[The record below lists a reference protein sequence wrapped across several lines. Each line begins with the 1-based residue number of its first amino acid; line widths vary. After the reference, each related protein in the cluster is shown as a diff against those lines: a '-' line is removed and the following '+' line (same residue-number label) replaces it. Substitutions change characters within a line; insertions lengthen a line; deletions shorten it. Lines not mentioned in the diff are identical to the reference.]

1 MGSEQQPRQK
11 ARPAIIRDAEA
22 RAFATDPKNNV
33 VLEAS
38 AGTGKTSVLVARYL
52 SLLRAGV
59 DPSHVLAITFTRKA
73 AAEMR
78 ARIVHEL
85 RVAGEQSQADRA
97 RWRELRDRMGEI
109 AIGTIDAFCLS
120 LLREFPLEVDLDPGF
135 ALADETEVPRLIEQA
150 LDRTLCLSA
159 GLARDDP
166 DVAMVLGQLGSV
178 RAQRGLGDLLRR
190 RLVAPAALQRVLASG
205 PTDLS
210 GERLCGRVVD
220 QLCDLLETTPGG
232 LARFLDDGPVG
243 HPRFAMLRADL
254 ARREDLRRAESST
267 LRSIID
273 RVRDHFLTQ
282 EGEPRVKGP
291 AYHRSHWTSST
302 AWRRYRKTVVGLAPA
317 VRDTIAAFDR
327 DLNLVMTRG
336 VRRMFA
342 IAVSEYRRALESRA
356 LLDFSDVLE
365 RALELLRQMDE
376 FAQSRYK
383 LESRYH
389 HVLVD
394 EFQDTSRAQWDLV
407 SLLIQSWGEGFGLVH
422 DAPVQPSVFLVG
434 DRKQSIYRFRDA
446 EVTVLRE
453 AGAYIESLRPAG
465 DARRSI
471 SHSFRA
477 VPELLAF
484 VNDLFTAVD
493 KVRDR
498 DDGFTYDLPD
508 RFPVEREPE
517 DPTGSRDTRREGGR
531 GGRILGLAVSD
542 QTELCAQAVAT
553 EVERLLAE
561 ESVRDRQTGVA
572 ARITA
577 GDIAILFRARES
589 HREVERALAARNI
602 PTYVYKGLGF
612 FDADEVK
619 DYCALLGFLAEPASE
634 LRVAAFLRSRFVRL
648 SDLALCQLAPTLSA
662 AVVASE
668 PPATMA
674 ALPEEDRRVLTKL
687 RASVPAWLS
696 LVDRVTPAEVM
707 DHVLSESAYPF
718 ELRGPHVSQAGE
730 NLKKMRSLVRRIQ
743 NRGYATLSRL
753 AEYVDQLSL
762 DESNAIVDAAEAVSL
777 MTIHAAKGLEFPV
790 VFLVDMARGTG
801 GVPQPIRVIP
811 DRGDGHPSVSIGPF
825 RSETDVDERVRDRE
839 ETKRLLY
846 VAATRARDRLYLSAT
861 LSQGELKAGRHSLAE
876 VLPASVSSLCSAA
889 ASAPASKTVVSWT
902 GPSGK
907 AYAFSICRPAPV
919 RPVQTA
925 EPTAAWRSA
934 AAARPTAGEG
944 DDYFDTL
951 EPDVTLRRVTVT
963 EWAAARGGPPRRGP
977 GDPDGP
983 GDGPGAER
991 LAGTLVHVL
1000 LQRANRDV
1008 RDRDEIRRRARGLL
1022 SADEKA
1028 GVDNCDELVNRA
1040 VETYLAILK
1049 RSEVTSLIDGDCL
1062 FELPFS
1068 LRLDQSSDSPERQT
1082 AGAPLI
1088 VRGTI
1093 DCLARG
1099 SDGRLTVLE
1108 FKTGSRQPEHQAQ
1121 LDLYVVAARGL
1132 FPGSAVE
1139 GTLIYA

>member
-1 MGSEQQPRQK
+1 MV
-11 ARPAIIRDAEA
+11 RDAEA
-22 RAFATDPKNNV
+22 RAFATDPTNNV

-59 DPSHVLAITFTRKA
+59 DPSHILAITFTRKA

-85 RVAGEQSQADRA
+85 RVAGEQSQADRD

-135 ALADETEVPRLIEQA
+135 AMADETEVPRLIEQA
-150 LDRTLCLSA
+150 LDRTLRLSA
-159 GLARDDP
+159 GLAHDDP

-178 RAQRGLGDLLRR
+178 RARQGLGDLLRR
-190 RLVAPAALQRVLASG
+190 RLVAPAALQRVVASG

-210 GERLCGRVVD
+210 GEHLCGRVVD
-220 QLCDLLETTPGG
+220 QLCDLLEMTPGG

-282 EGEPRVKGP
+282 EGEPRAKGP
-291 AYHRSHWTSST
+291 AYHRSHWTSTT
-302 AWRRYRKTVVGLAPA
+302 AWRRHRETVVGLAPA

-327 DLNLVMTRG
+327 DLNLVLARG

-394 EFQDTSRAQWDLV
+394 EFQDTSRAQWDLI

-446 EVTVLRE
+446 EVAVLRE
-453 AGAYIESLRPAG
+453 AGEYIDSLRPAG

-498 DDGFTYDLPD
+498 DDGFTYGLPD

-531 GGRILGLAVSD
+531 GGPILGLAVSD
-542 QTELCAQAVAT
+542 QVELCAQAVAT
-553 EVERLLAE
+553 EVERLLVE
-561 ESVRDRQTGVA
+561 ETVRDRQTGVA
-572 ARITA
+572 ARISA

-612 FDADEVK
+612 FDADEIK
-619 DYCALLGFLAEPASE
+619 DFCALLGFLAEPASE

-648 SDLALCQLAPTLSA
+648 SDPALCQLAPTLSA

-674 ALPEEDRRVLTKL
+674 VLPEEDRRVLTEL
-687 RASVPAWLS
+687 RARVPTWLS

-707 DHVLSESAYPF
+707 DHVLSESAYAS
-718 ELRGPHVSQAGE
+718 ELRGPHVAQARE

-762 DESNAIVDAAEAVSL
+762 DESNAIVDAVEAVSL
-777 MTIHAAKGLEFPV
+777 MTVHAAKGLEFPV
-790 VFLVDMARGTG
+790 VFLVDLARGTG
-801 GVPQPIRVIP
+801 GASQPIRVIP

-825 RSETDVDERVRDRE
+825 RSEADVDERVRDRE

-876 VLPASVSSLCSAA
+876 VLPVSVSSLCAA
-889 ASAPASKTVVSWT
+889 AGSAPASRTAVSWT

-919 RPVQTA
+919 SPVQTA

-934 AAARPTAGEG
+934 SAARQTAGEG

-951 EPDVTLRRVTVT
+951 EPDVPLRRVTVT
-963 EWAAARGGPPRRGP
+963 EWAAARDGPPHRGP
-977 GDPDGP
+977 GGRTGP

-1008 RDRDEIRRRARGLL
+1008 RDREEIRRRARALL
-1022 SADEKA
+1022 RADEKA
-1028 GVDNCDELVNRA
+1028 GVDDCDELVNRA
-1040 VETYLAILK
+1040 VEAYLAILK
-1049 RSEVTSLIDGDCL
+1049 RPEVTSLIDGDCL

-1068 LRLDQSSDSPERQT
+1068 LRLDQSADSPERQT
-1082 AGAPLI
+1082 AGAPVI
-1088 VRGTI
+1088 VRGTM

-1121 LDLYVVAARGL
+1121 LDLYVVVARAL
-1132 FPGSAVE
+1132 FPGAAVE
-1139 GTLIYA
+1139 GALIYA

>member
-1 MGSEQQPRQK
+1 MGSERQSRQK

-59 DPSHVLAITFTRKA
+59 DPSHILAITFTRKA

-135 ALADETEVPRLIEQA
+135 ALADETEVPRLIKQA
-150 LDRTLCLSA
+150 LDRTLRLSA

-166 DVAMVLGQLGSV
+166 DVAMVLGQLGSG
-178 RAQRGLGDLLRR
+178 RARRGLGDLLRR

-210 GERLCGRVVD
+210 GERLCGRVVN

-254 ARREDLRRAESST
+254 ARREDLGRAQSST

-282 EGEPRVKGP
+282 EGEPRAKGP

-302 AWRRYRKTVVGLAPA
+302 ARRRYRETVVGLAPA

-327 DLNLVMTRG
+327 DLNLVLARG

-342 IAVSEYRRALESRA
+342 IAVSEYRRTLESRA

-531 GGRILGLAVSD
+531 GGPILGLAVSD
-542 QTELCAQAVAT
+542 QVELCAQAVAT

-561 ESVRDRQTGVA
+561 EPVRDRKTGVA
-572 ARITA
+572 ARIAA

-619 DYCALLGFLAEPASE
+619 D
-634 LRVAAFLRSRFVRL
+634 FLRTARFSCRAGVR
-648 SDLALCQLAPTLSA
+648 APC
-662 AVVASE
+662 
-668 PPATMA
+668 
-674 ALPEEDRRVLTKL
+674 
-687 RASVPAWLS
+687 
-696 LVDRVTPAEVM
+696 
-707 DHVLSESAYPF
+707 
-718 ELRGPHVSQAGE
+718 
-730 NLKKMRSLVRRIQ
+730 
-743 NRGYATLSRL
+743 
-753 AEYVDQLSL
+753 
-762 DESNAIVDAAEAVSL
+762 
-777 MTIHAAKGLEFPV
+777 
-790 VFLVDMARGTG
+790 
-801 GVPQPIRVIP
+801 
-811 DRGDGHPSVSIGPF
+811 
-825 RSETDVDERVRDRE
+825 
-839 ETKRLLY
+839 
-846 VAATRARDRLYLSAT
+846 
-861 LSQGELKAGRHSLAE
+861 GR
-876 VLPASVSSLCSAA
+876 LPALA
-889 ASAPASKTVVSWT
+889 
-902 GPSGK
+902 
-907 AYAFSICRPAPV
+907 I
-919 RPVQTA
+919 
-925 EPTAAWRSA
+925 RSA
-934 AAARPTAGEG
+934 
-944 DDYFDTL
+944 
-951 EPDVTLRRVTVT
+951 V
-963 EWAAARGGPPRRGP
+963 
-977 GDPDGP
+977 
-983 GDGPGAER
+983 
-991 LAGTLVHVL
+991 
-1000 LQRANRDV
+1000 
-1008 RDRDEIRRRARGLL
+1008 
-1022 SADEKA
+1022 
-1028 GVDNCDELVNRA
+1028 
-1040 VETYLAILK
+1040 
-1049 RSEVTSLIDGDCL
+1049 
-1062 FELPFS
+1062 
-1068 LRLDQSSDSPERQT
+1068 
-1082 AGAPLI
+1082 
-1088 VRGTI
+1088 
-1093 DCLARG
+1093 
-1099 SDGRLTVLE
+1099 
-1108 FKTGSRQPEHQAQ
+1108 
-1121 LDLYVVAARGL
+1121 
-1132 FPGSAVE
+1132 
-1139 GTLIYA
+1139 